1 MALSAYKSVWLFALF
16 DLPVATKENR
26 RHYAQFRKKLLD
38 KGFTMLQ
45 FSVYAKHHASEE
57 AAESARNA
65 VVSVLPPEGQVR
77 ILSVTDHQFGRME
90 VFTGRKRTKVED
102 PPMQITLF

>member
-16 DLPVATKENR
+16 DLPVTTKEHR

-38 KGFTMLQ
+38 RGFTMLQ

-57 AAESARNA
+57 AAEAARNA
-65 VVSVLPPEGQVR
+65 VVASLPPEGQIR
-77 ILSVTDHQFGRME
+77 ILAVTDHQFGKME
-90 VFTGRKRTKVED
+90 VFTGRKRKRAED
-102 PPMQITLF
+102 PPMQIALF